1 MNKKIIALGCALGL
15 AGSAAFAA
23 EGLQQENL
31 YLGGGINI
39 NSLSGFDDATGF
51 QFFAGYDLDMV
62 DLGPF
67 SMAVEAGFFDS
78 GSFDQTY
85 VFNGQSYTVSGDV
98 SGLWANAVFSYPF
111 NPRANLIG
119 RAGLDF
125 GDDDGPML
133 GFGVGYSMMK
143 GFDVRG
149 EYVIR
154 DNVDSLQANI
164 VYRF

>member
-1 MNKKIIALGCALGL
+1 MNKKIIALCVAIGF
-15 AGSAAFAA
+15 GSSSVLAA
-23 EGLQQENL
+23 EGIEQENL

-39 NSLSGFDDATGF
+39 NSVSDFDDATGF

-62 DLGPF
+62 DLGEVG
-67 SMAVEAGFFDS
+67 MAVEVGYFDS
-78 GSFDQTY
+78 GAFERT
-85 VFNGQSYTVSGDV
+85 VVIGGQSYTASEDA

-111 NPRANLIG
+111 HPRANVLG
-119 RAGLDF
+119 RIGLDF
-125 GDDDGPML
+125 GDDDGAMF

-143 GFDVRG
+143 GFDLRG

-154 DNVDSLQANI
+154 ENIDSLQANI